1 MILPTVEPHGP
12 DFEPCVLSILRSR
25 PAHLFVVTVG
35 SSLLEECKRVLAQ
48 LKALGPNTTVW
59 VSALPVASK
68 RKQVA
73 HAVYRVTTPVT
84 ILVDDHVF
92 WPSDDFLA
100 AILAPF
106 ENEDVGAVAP
116 VKRVLRTTEGE
127 WSFNSILNFLACSY
141 LQRHNWELR
150 ASNAIDG
157 GVFVISGRTAAY
169 RTHVLQTPGLLHRL
183 CNESFFFGL
192 FGGKE
197 GLGPDDDNFLTREV
211 MHQGLKIKFQDT
223 KDATIVTTLGEWPKF
238 RGQLVR

>member
-116 VKRVLRTTEGE
+116 VKRVLRTTEGK